1 MDWESKRK
9 YLVQAERHVA
19 EGEQHIVRQ
28 RGIIA
33 TLEREGFDTTLSHN
47 LLQAFQD
54 LQAMHVADFHRL
66 LAEMTEQPPVAGLT
80 GTRRA

>member
-1 MDWESKRK
+1 MDPESKRK

-19 EGEQHIVRQ
+19 EGEQHILRQ
-28 RGIIA
+28 RSIIA
-33 TLEREGFDTTLSHN
+33 ILDRDGFDATLSRK
-47 LLQAFQD
+47 LPQTFQE

-66 LAEMTEQPPVAGLT
+66 LVEPTEQCPLAGLP